1 MTRVNHCTICGM
13 VTSRPAV
20 CALCEDKAGPSRP
33 ALTSPGAGNTTA
45 AIGVSAG
52 AGGLDPAPER
62 ADGGRIDAARKAP
75 LVPLGEKPSQG
86 KSACAIGS
94 LPTAEPCGLGSALS
108 SLPPGGGSPVYP
120 QSGPGENPTASAPK
134 GVEMM
139 GQPLAPDFVFD
150 AHAITQSGLCEPMTG
165 GLEELPEAEET
176 TPALTPQTLVSETPQ
191 GLTSTAE
198 RRYQN
203 IRKCLGI
210 AAIGFLEAGRL
221 LREARAGND
230 WTALGMPDWESYVDD
245 LGLSKSHASRLM
257 AVAALVESRG
267 IPLDIAQAAGETRLY
282 YAHRMLKSGKEV
294 NLARLSEQGCQ
305 ELRQSLGYQAR
316 ELLWVCRNCG
326 EETEARCP
334 KCHQLLT
341 RRVAPAK
348 KE

>member
-1 MTRVNHCTICGM
+1 MTRVNHCAICGM

-20 CALCEDKAGPSRP
+20 CALCEDKAGPYRP
-33 ALTSPGAGNTTA
+33 ALISHGAGNTTA

-62 ADGGRIDAARKAP
+62 DGCPEPSGGDGYTVQGEATPSPSLERADGERIDAARKAP

-120 QSGPGENPTASAPK
+120 QSGPGDNPAPLSP
-134 GVEMM
+134 GEAVVT
-139 GQPLAPDFVFD
+139 PL
-150 AHAITQSGLCEPMTG
+150 
-165 GLEELPEAEET
+165 
-176 TPALTPQTLVSETPQ
+176 ALTPRNALSEGDVSGDSGAEGRYHNICRSLAIGTL
-191 GLTSTAE
+191 
-198 RRYQN
+198 
-203 IRKCLGI
+203 
-210 AAIGFLEAGRL
+210 GFLEAGRL
-221 LREARAGND
+221 LLLARVNND
-230 WTALGMPDWESYVDD
+230 WTALGIESWEQYLDD
-245 LGLSKSHASRLM
+245 LGLTKSHASRLV

-341 RRVAPAK
+341 RRIAPAQ
-348 KE
+348 KEGK